1 MDPKPIR
8 LRGTYL
14 TVVAAAVIMFL
25 CLGTLLLKTYR
36 AQIEI
41 QESILNNFKQD
52 LAKHAAALSY
62 FYAERKSDLKN
73 LPTKREITN
82 FFENKALGMSMEY
95 GLWASLLAIQESFNQ
110 VQNERLLGRDHIYT
124 RFLFAD
130 AAGQCLID
138 TQAPSSS
145 ESQGKSYQ
153 EFLTP
158 TNLEP
163 VILVKRLNGTA
174 QLIVS
179 CPYFFKGTYSGQI
192 IAWISTETVHK
203 YLIGADSQFQKKI
216 IRVFSTQGNF
226 YLPSQPL
233 GREISSVLPNLA
245 DLGDREYYRF
255 KMVNR
260 SGALEEMISTWMP
273 ISETP
278 LLLLG
283 AIPVHELMGNLSP
296 WHLLAVL
303 GSLSLFSLLGGGVA
317 WWTNT
322 RNVILRTRLEEA
334 AIREKEI
341 AEKNLQ
347 LEEEIAERKR
357 VELALRS
364 AEEKYRAIFENA
376 VEGIF
381 QSTPDGRFLSVNPAM
396 AEMHGFSSPEE
407 MMAEVTDIKHQL
419 YVDPARRDDRQRL
432 MAMHGFVK
440 GFECQVYKK
449 GDGKLWI
456 SQSAR
461 NVYDD
466 QGRVLYYEGF
476 MQDVTERKEA
486 EELSRNL
493 IAASPIGIYIIQ
505 QGKFQIINQWFQDI
519 TGFDKEAL
527 SSMDPGN
534 LVHPEDRQEVEKKA
548 ARMLE
553 DESSTPY
560 EYRIIT
566 REGNVKWIMETVT
579 PTTFQGSQAVLG
591 FSMDITGHKELEK
604 QLLQAQKMEAVG
616 RLAGGVAHD
625 FNNMLGAIIGYTEML
640 MNRLNHDELAY
651 HYGEEVRKAADRAAM
666 LTRQLLAFS
675 RKQLLQPQKLNLNVI
690 IGDLEKMLHRLIGE
704 DIELFLNLEPVL
716 ASVKADA
723 GQMEQ
728 VILNLAINARDA
740 MPQGGKL
747 IISTANITLD
757 ETYGQDQ
764 TGFTPGPY
772 VLLEV
777 SDDGPGIEPQ
787 HLEHIFEPFFTTKE
801 VGGGTGLGLSTVY
814 GIVKQSGG
822 FIEVSSQPGMGTTFR
837 VYLPSVGDFVE
848 FFQAKAA
855 EIEPLKGTET
865 ILLVEDEKL
874 LRQLTK
880 DALEINGY
888 KVLEARDSREA
899 ITICEEYREP
909 IHLML
914 TDVVMP
920 QMSGRELAQTLKE
933 LRPEI
938 KVLYMSGYAED
949 VLFRQGVLDANLIF
963 LQKPFR
969 QYELT
974 AKVRQVLDSPP
985 VE

>member
-1 MDPKPIR
+1 MDPKPTA

-14 TVVAAAVIMFL
+14 TMVAAGVLLFS

-36 AQIEI
+36 TQIEI
-41 QESILNNFKQD
+41 QVSILNNFKQD
-52 LAKHAAALSY
+52 VAKQAAALSY
-62 FYAERKSDLKN
+62 FYAERKNDLKN
-73 LPTKREITN
+73 LPAKREITI
-82 FFENKALGMSMEY
+82 FFENQALGMSMEY

-110 VQNERLLGRDHIYT
+110 ALKERLLGRDHIYT

-130 AAGQCLID
+130 VNGHCLMD
-138 TQAPSSS
+138 TQIPYCSDPP
-145 ESQGKSYQ
+145 GRSYR

-158 TNLEP
+158 TNSEP
-163 VILVKRLNGTA
+163 LILVKRLDGTP

-192 IAWISTETVHK
+192 IAWISIETVHN
-203 YLIGADSQFQKKI
+203 YLIGTDSRFQKKV

-226 YLPSQPL
+226 YLPSEPP
-233 GREISSVLPNLA
+233 GRKISSVLPNLA
-245 DLGDREYYRF
+245 DLEGREYYRF
-255 KMVNR
+255 KMVNP
-260 SGALEEMISTWMP
+260 SGAPVEMISTWMP

-278 LLLLG
+278 LILLEAL
-283 AIPVHELMGNLSP
+283 PVHELLGYFSP
-296 WHLLAVL
+296 RHLLAIL
-303 GSLSLFSLLGGGVA
+303 GSLSLLSMLGGGVA

-347 LEEEIAERKR
+347 LEEEIAERNR
-357 VELALRS
+357 AELALRC

-381 QSTPDGRFLSVNPAM
+381 QSAPDGRFLSVNPAM
-396 AEMHGFSSPEE
+396 AKMHGFSSPEE

-419 YVDPARRDDRQRL
+419 YVDPKRYDDRQRL
-432 MAMHGFVK
+432 MAIHSFVK
-440 GFECQVYKK
+440 DFEGQVYKK
-449 GDGKLWI
+449 GNGKLWI

-461 NVYDD
+461 NVQDD

-476 MQDVTERKEA
+476 AQDVTERKEA

-493 IAASPIGIYIIQ
+493 IAASPLGIYIIQ
-505 QGKFQIINQWFQDI
+505 HDKFQIINQWFQDI

-527 SSMDPGN
+527 SSMDPAD
-534 LVHPEDRQEVEKKA
+534 LVHPEDRQEVEKQA
-548 ARMLE
+548 ANMLE
-553 DESSTPY
+553 GKNSVPY

-566 REGNVKWIMETVT
+566 REGQVKWIMETVT
-579 PTTFQGSQAVLG
+579 PTTFQGSEAILG

-651 HYGEEVRKAADRAAM
+651 HYCEELRKAANRAAM

-675 RKQLLQPQKLNLNVI
+675 RRQLLQPRKLNLNVI
-690 IGDLEKMLHRLIGE
+690 IGDLEKMLRRLIDE

-716 ASVKADA
+716 AFVKADA

-747 IISTANITLD
+747 IISTANVTLD
-757 ETYGQDQ
+757 ETPGQEQ

-772 VLLEV
+772 VLLGV

-787 HLEHIFEPFFTTKE
+787 NLEHIFEPFFTTKE
-801 VGGGTGLGLSTVY
+801 VGGGTGLGLSMVY

-822 FIEVSSQPGMGTTFR
+822 FIEVFSQPGRGTTFR
-837 VYLPSVGDFVE
+837 LYLPSVGDFGE
-848 FFQAKAA
+848 FFQPQAA
-855 EIEPLKGTET
+855 ENEPLKGTET

-880 DALEINGY
+880 DALEVNGY

-920 QMSGRELAQTLKE
+920 QMSGRELAQTLKD

-938 KVLYMSGYAED
+938 KVLYMTGYAED

-974 AKVRQVLDSPP
+974 AKVRQVLDAPP
-985 VE
+985 AG